1 MIKIFALILT
11 VGGAIALVMGILGI
25 FKSLALALSPWA
37 LSIIGF
43 IFFLAGISLLKY
55 RKDTDV
61 IQAENKKEL

>member
-25 FKSLALALSPWA
+25 FGSLALALSPWA

-43 IFFLAGISLLKY
+43 IFF
-55 RKDTDV
+55 
-61 IQAENKKEL
+61 

>member
-25 FKSLALALSPWA
+25 FGSLSPWA

-61 IQAENKKEL
+61 IQAENKKDL